1 MNRDTG
7 SFRHEMKTG
16 LKRIK
21 YLQDHH
27 QKKERCTIFYYAEI
41 IRKRRI
47 YIVRIHEGG

>member
-16 LKRIK
+16 LKKIK

-27 QKKERCTIFYYAEI
+27 QKKKGVPYFIMQ
-41 IRKRRI
+41 K
-47 YIVRIHEGG
+47 